1 MRVIAFDDIKFN
13 KINTE
18 YSTAHQIFY
27 SSKYK
32 YKIYQLS
39 VINKTICM

>member
-1 MRVIAFDDIKFN
+1 MRVITFDDIKFN

-18 YSTAHQIFY
+18 YLTAHQIFY

-32 YKIYQLS
+32 YKIYQLG
-39 VINKTICM
+39 VINKKICV

>member
-1 MRVIAFDDIKFN
+1 MRVITFDDIKFN
-13 KINTE
+13 KIDTE
-18 YSTAHQIFY
+18 YLTAHQIFY
-27 SSKYK
+27 SSKYN